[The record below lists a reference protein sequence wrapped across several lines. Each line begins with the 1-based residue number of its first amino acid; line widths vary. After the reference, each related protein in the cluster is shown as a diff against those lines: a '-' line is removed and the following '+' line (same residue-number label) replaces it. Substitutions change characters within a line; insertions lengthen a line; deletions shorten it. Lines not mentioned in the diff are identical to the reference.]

1 MATDRLPADLS
12 RIEHMIAAAQT
23 PTQVKHVIAL
33 ADAAIAYANRFYSEH
48 KEVVQRAKA
57 VKLQAERRLGEL
69 LKAAPKNTG
78 AAGGGKKDAPR
89 GSIVEPRDTT
99 PTLADLGID
108 KKLSARAQRLAEL
121 PAETFAAVAAGEIPV
136 SQALK
141 AKKPPRRKVRTE
153 AAAARKEA
161 IEVAQSNH
169 ISMFAAYARQTLR
182 ELRLQTTW
190 SDEELRLADELADEC
205 RRVVGKAQISQMI

>member
-69 LKAAPKNTG
+69 LKAAPKATG
-78 AAGGGKKDAPR
+78 GEHGGRHSKD
-89 GSIVEPRDTT
+89 GSRVEPSNPT
-99 PTLADLGID
+99 PTLSDLGID

-136 SQALK
+136 SQALE
-141 AKKPPRRKVRTE
+141 AKKPPRRKVRTK

-161 IEVAQSNH
+161 IEVAQSNR

>member
-69 LKAAPKNTG
+69 LKAAPKATG
-78 AAGGGKKDAPR
+78 GEHGGRHSKD
-89 GSIVEPRDTT
+89 GSRVEPSNPT
-99 PTLADLGID
+99 PTLSDLGID